1 MATHWEQTRGKEEA
15 EEAPDEEEEEVFPRQ
30 EGKGHDKPPPAH
42 LKEALLT

>member
-1 MATHWEQTRGKEEA
+1 MAMQREQTCGKEEA

-30 EGKGHDKPPPAH
+30 EGEGRDKPPPAH